1 MTRDADATLY
11 VLNDADCV
19 SCHLR
24 ELARLDPRNPND
36 LAPLHRALLFLKGE
50 CVLFF
55 SPPRR
60 WVPRT
65 LKLRPPTH
73 THTHTHTPHAVTPTT
88 FRKARPIKVFFLKL
102 GAGQDTAFHVSLS
115 ARNSTFLL
123 WKIHK
128 SGPVR
133 WWLFLLKAWSKPD
146 ESFLCF
152 ACFQEFYLSTWASSQ
167 VLQVDEHLL
176 CHEYL
181 TDKLYIYQVKVDPL
195 YFYLPQS
202 LQANLHQLVM
212 MTSQRHN
219 VKACDGNQG
228 AWKRKICNI
237 CCSVG

>member
-1 MTRDADATLY
+1 MSSFFPLLGVGYR
-11 VLNDADCV
+11 VHSNW
-19 SCHLR
+19 
-24 ELARLDPRNPND
+24 DP
-36 LAPLHRALLFLKGE
+36 
-50 CVLFF
+50 
-55 SPPRR
+55 PP
-60 WVPRT
+60 
-65 LKLRPPTH
+65 PPH
-73 THTHTHTPHAVTPTT
+73 THTHIHPTPSPLPPSEKQDLSKFSSWNLEQV
-88 FRKARPIKVFFLKL
+88 K
-102 GAGQDTAFHVSLS
+102 DTAFHVSLS

-181 TDKLYIYQVKVDPL
+181 TDKLNIYQVKVDPL